1 MSDTHST
8 PEEMSA
14 DQAKSFFA
22 QAQDKVTEAV
32 NAAIEAAKEKP
43 KTAAAIATGAAA
55 AVGAAAYGVTKLRE
69 GDDGSKS
76 SGGKSD
82 KK

>member
-8 PEEMSA
+8 PEEMSS
-14 DQAKSFFA
+14 DEAKSFFA
-22 QAQDKVTEAV
+22 QAQEKVTDAV
-32 NAAIEAAKEKP
+32 NAAIEAARGNP
-43 KTAAAIATGAAA
+43 NTAAAIATGAAA

-69 GDDGSKS
+69 SETGAKSDGSKS
-76 SGGKSD
+76 D